1 MLTGAMACA
10 LLASCGGKS
19 NSTASTTPPTVGTFS
34 CPIVAYTSGF
44 TSGFEVQCKSSGAI
58 SADGATIA
66 TYTWSFGDQVTSTN
80 TPTTTGAPIYHVYVQ
95 PGNYTVTLT
104 VTDDHGTTGSKSL
117 LVPISFDA
125 AKAANVTVSGV
136 TAEGVENWAWI
147 GGSKFANSTGDFNT
161 QFTAS
166 ALNQPS
172 ARQSAASWTSLDGKL
187 WMLGG
192 AGYDSA
198 GTSGQLNDLWMFD
211 PTAGQWTWVAGSN
224 KANQYGTFGTQGK
237 TASTN
242 VISARSGAA
251 TWVDQS
257 GNFWLFGGEGF
268 DKNNNYSYLNDMWM
282 LNPQNGEATWVV
294 TGSSGVGNSAN
305 LCAGTPA
312 TTIQTSCTASTSSSP
327 SGRAYATTWVDSNH
341 VFWLFGGQTVDSSS
355 GSAYTLDDLWSYDPN
370 AYDATAHPNGGKGWI
385 WVSGTP
391 NSNTKGVYPSVADI
405 NSGAATNHPGGRL
418 SAQGWTDKSGNLWLF
433 GGSGFDS
440 AGSGGSLN
448 DLWMYKYDIKTGTG
462 IWTWVGGSNT
472 VANATGVYTAASGNV
487 PGGRLGTS
495 GWVDASG
502 NFWMFGGS
510 GSDSTATTTS
520 NDGGGALNE
529 LWMLNIAYASST
541 KPPTTPHWTW
551 VGGVNTAGIAGVY
564 ITETPSTTGSNYNT
578 PGSRLWG
585 TGWLDSS
592 GNFWLFGGAGMD
604 SQGTSGYLNDL
615 WKVQLTVQPS
625 GN

>member
-1 MLTGAMACA
+1 MHVVRKTVSLMLTGAVACA

-19 NSTASTTPPTVGTFS
+19 NSTASTTPPTVGTVS
-34 CPIVAYTSGF
+34 CGIIANTSGV
-44 TSGFEVQCKSSGAI
+44 TGFEVSCTSTGAI
-58 SADGATIA
+58 SADGAAIA
-66 TYTWSFGDQVTSTN
+66 SYTWSFGDQTTSTN
-80 TPTTTGAPIYHVYVQ
+80 TPSTTGAPIKHIYVQ

-117 LVPISFDA
+117 LVPISFSA
-125 AKAANVTVSGV
+125 ATAANVTVTGV

-172 ARQSAASWTSLDGKL
+172 ARQSAASWESLDGKL

-198 GTSGQLNDLWMFD
+198 ATSGQLNDLWMFD

-224 KANQYGTFGTQGK
+224 KANQYGTFGTQGT

-251 TWVDQS
+251 TWVDPS
-257 GNFWLFGGEGF
+257 TGKFWLFGGEGF
-268 DKNNNYSYLNDMWM
+268 DINNNYSYLNDMWT
-282 LNPQNGEATWVV
+282 LNPQNGEATWVAGLAV
-294 TGSSGVGNSAN
+294 GDAAGVGTLNT
-305 LCAGTPA
+305 AGASPA
-312 TTIQTSCTASTSSSP
+312 TNSP
-327 SGRAYATTWVDSNH
+327 TGRAYATTWVDSNH
-341 VFWLFGGQTVDSSS
+341 VFWLFGGQTVNSSS

-391 NSNTKGVYPSVADI
+391 NANTKGVYPSVASI

-418 SAQGWTDKSGNLWLF
+418 SAQGWADGAGNLWLF
-433 GGSGFDS
+433 GGSGFD
-440 AGSGGSLN
+440 ANDAAGSLN
-448 DLWMYKYDIKTGTG
+448 DLWKYNIATG
-462 IWTWVGGSNT
+462 IWTWVAGSNT
-472 VANATGVYTAASGNV
+472 VGNATGLYTAASGNV

-495 GWVDASG
+495 GWVDTAG

-529 LWMLNIAYASST
+529 LWMFNAAPVSST
-541 KPPTTPHWTW
+541 NLTAPTYQWTW
-551 VGGVNTAGIAGVY
+551 MGGVNTAGIAGVY
-564 ITETPSTTGSNYNT
+564 VTETPSTTGSPYNT
-578 PGSRLWG
+578 PGSRVWG
-585 TGWLDSS
+585 TGWADSS

-615 WKVQLTVQPS
+615 WMVKL
-625 GN
+625 N